1 VWAAPR
7 HGYRG
12 QTVADSEEVGS
23 VLTLT
28 PTAAEVVRTLV
39 EQSPA
44 PDSGGLRIAAGG
56 ENPEGIALELTLV
69 DEPEPADERVEQEG
83 ATVYLDPDAAEL
95 LEDKL
100 LDAQVAED
108 HVTFMLRE
116 DDADFGP
123 FMPLDDAPDGN
134 GHVSRNGHGP
144 D

>member
-1 VWAAPR
+1 VSR
-7 HGYRG
+7 
-12 QTVADSEEVGS
+12 

-44 PDSGGLRIAAGG
+44 PSSGGLRIAAGDETG
-56 ENPEGIALELTLV
+56 QGVPLELTLV
-69 DEPEPADERVEQEG
+69 EEPDPADERVEQEG

-95 LEDKL
+95 LDDKL

-116 DDADFGP
+116 DDADSGP
-123 FMPLDDAPDGN
+123 FAPLDAGVNGN
-134 GHVSRNGHGP
+134 GAASRNGHGP